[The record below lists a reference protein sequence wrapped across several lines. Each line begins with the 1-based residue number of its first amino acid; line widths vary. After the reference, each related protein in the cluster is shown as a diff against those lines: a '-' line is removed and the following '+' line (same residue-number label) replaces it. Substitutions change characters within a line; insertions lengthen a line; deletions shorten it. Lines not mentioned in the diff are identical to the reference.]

1 MNEKLITK
9 STKEIFKDLKL
20 NILKSGINNNG
31 LLEIEND
38 LEVLNI
44 LRKILYIEIDVENGV
59 ICLDDNITCRSRIT
73 RYIGE
78 NNAEIVKNWLN
89 RKPDD
94 EYKDFYGSLNNID
107 KKEKNNMY
115 NEIFKLKELLE
126 KGNIPFEFKNFHDG
140 YQIIIKNKNNFRI
153 ADAIENKYSYGVEE
167 DLLEIMGG
175 VTEEEEEEFGG
186 VLGWLS
192 SEKVFKRF
200 KYCYEN
206 NTKVYKD
213 N

>member
-9 STKEIFKDLKL
+9 STKEIFEDLKL

-59 ICLDDNITCRSRIT
+59 IDLNDNITCRSRIT

-94 EYKDFYGSLNNID
+94 EYEDFYGSLNNTD
-107 KKEKNNMY
+107 KKGENNMY

-175 VTEEEEEEFGG
+175 LTEEEEEFDS
-186 VLGWLS
+186 VLGGLS
-192 SEKVFKRF
+192 SEEVFKRF

-206 NTKVYKD
+206 NTRVYKD

>member
-1 MNEKLITK
+1 M
-9 STKEIFKDLKL
+9 
-20 NILKSGINNNG
+20 
-31 LLEIEND
+31 
-38 LEVLNI
+38 
-44 LRKILYIEIDVENGV
+44 Y
-59 ICLDDNITCRSRIT
+59 
-73 RYIGE
+73 
-78 NNAEIVKNWLN
+78 
-89 RKPDD
+89 
-94 EYKDFYGSLNNID
+94 
-107 KKEKNNMY
+107 Y

-175 VTEEEEEEFGG
+175 LTEEEEEFDS
-186 VLGWLS
+186 VLGWLY
-192 SEKVFKRF
+192 SEEVFKRF

-213 N
+213 E

>member
-1 MNEKLITK
+1 MNEKLINK
-9 STKEIFKDLKL
+9 STKEIFGDLKL
-20 NILKSGINNNG
+20 YILKSELNDNEV
-31 LLEIEND
+31 LEIEND

-44 LRKILYIEIDVENGV
+44 LRKILYIDVDVENGIIV
-59 ICLDDNITCRSRIT
+59 LDDNISYRNRIT

-78 NNAEIVKNWLN
+78 DNAEIVKNWLN

-94 EYKDFYGSLNNID
+94 EYKDFYGSLNNIN

-153 ADAIENKYSYGVEE
+153 ADAIENEYSHGNEE

-192 SEKVFKRF
+192 SEEVFKRF

-213 N
+213 E

>member
-1 MNEKLITK
+1 MNEKSINK
-9 STKEIFKDLKL
+9 STKEIFGDLKL
-20 NILKSGINNNG
+20 YILKSELNDNEV
-31 LLEIEND
+31 LEIEND

-44 LRKILYIEIDVENGV
+44 LRKILYIDVDVENGIIV
-59 ICLDDNITCRSRIT
+59 LDDNISYRNGIS

-78 NNAEIVKNWLN
+78 DNAEIVKKWLN

-94 EYKDFYGSLNNID
+94 EYKDFYGSLNNIN

-126 KGNIPFEFKNFHDG
+126 KENIPFEFKNFHDG

-153 ADAIENKYSYGVEE
+153 ADAIENEYSHGSEE

-192 SEKVFKRF
+192 SEEVFKRF

-213 N
+213 E

>member
-1 MNEKLITK
+1 MNEKSINK
-9 STKEIFKDLKL
+9 STKEIFEDLKL

-59 ICLDDNITCRSRIT
+59 IDLNDNITCRSRIT

-107 KKEKNNMY
+107 KKGEK
-115 NEIFKLKELLE
+115 
-126 KGNIPFEFKNFHDG
+126 
-140 YQIIIKNKNNFRI
+140 
-153 ADAIENKYSYGVEE
+153 
-167 DLLEIMGG
+167 
-175 VTEEEEEEFGG
+175 
-186 VLGWLS
+186 
-192 SEKVFKRF
+192 
-200 KYCYEN
+200 
-206 NTKVYKD
+206 
-213 N
+213 

>member
-1 MNEKLITK
+1 
-9 STKEIFKDLKL
+9 
-20 NILKSGINNNG
+20 
-31 LLEIEND
+31 
-38 LEVLNI
+38 
-44 LRKILYIEIDVENGV
+44 
-59 ICLDDNITCRSRIT
+59 
-73 RYIGE
+73 
-78 NNAEIVKNWLN
+78 
-89 RKPDD
+89 
-94 EYKDFYGSLNNID
+94 
-107 KKEKNNMY
+107 MY

-192 SEKVFKRF
+192 SKEVFKRF